1 MGHPAGPA
9 LFGGHQAIA
18 SEWQAGRQA
27 GRAAV
32 RMAWVGLQQQLG
44 PSPAFRTAEMHGM
57 ESCKQQQH
65 ETAVHLGRTE
75 RGGIL
80 CSR

>member
-1 MGHPAGPA
+1 
-9 LFGGHQAIA
+9 
-18 SEWQAGRQA
+18 
-27 GRAAV
+27 
-32 RMAWVGLQQQLG
+32 MAWVGLQQQLG